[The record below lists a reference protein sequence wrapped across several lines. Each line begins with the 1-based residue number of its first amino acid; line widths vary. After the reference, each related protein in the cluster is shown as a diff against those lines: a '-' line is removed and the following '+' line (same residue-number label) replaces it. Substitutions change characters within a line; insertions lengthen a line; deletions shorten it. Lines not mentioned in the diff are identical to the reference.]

1 MTPFHNYPFPILEVI
16 PEGILNKNG
25 DFTVAYEWIRKPLF
39 SLSPEERNNGHQIMV
54 KAMGALPPGTTLHF
68 QDRYDRQ
75 FWKATPT
82 AEADMLQQASD
93 DHFWGFYAANTCLV
107 FITLRAHVDRRPNYG
122 TSTLLKGA
130 FTPDFVQNPKR
141 LHDFLD
147 LTKRFANTWK
157 TSGLGELLPVTME
170 RLVGS
175 SQQKGII
182 EEFISLTDSEDLGLS
197 DIHFQQGITI
207 GGRPCALFTLSDA
220 GKLPPQ
226 CSPFVRY
233 EKYSTAGTNFPIGFL
248 MGLGPLLPFDH
259 VLNTTIILDDPRKRL
274 AELEKQSRRM
284 KSLSAH
290 SRENRATSEA
300 LEQFLQEAA
309 TSQRQPVRLHC
320 HLLVMAEDFEDIGN
334 LKRTTAAAITRL
346 GAVPYQEIV
355 GAPQLWWAAIPGNS
369 GELPMEE
376 AFDTFLEQAA
386 CFLVPETYD
395 RGSSDTFG
403 IRLGDRLTG
412 FPLLV
417 DISDEPMRKSWISNR
432 NKFVLGPSGSGKSV
446 FVNHCSRYYLHSGA
460 HILIIDIGGS
470 YKRLCELFG
479 GVYLAYSKESP
490 ICFNPF
496 RPDDGEMPD
505 TEQMESHK
513 ALLLSVWKKPDEPFR
528 RSEYVALS
536 NALQGYFEYL
546 LENPTVEGCF
556 DRFYDHLRDVYADR
570 LILEKVKTADFD
582 MDNFLYVLRPF
593 YRGGEYDYLLN
604 AMDQPNLLKERMI
617 VFDLDTIR
625 DHPIL
630 FPVVTIIIMEIFIRK
645 MRRLSGIRKV
655 LIVEEA
661 WKAIA
666 KEGMAE
672 YLKYVFKTVRKFFGE
687 AIVVTQDIEDILSS
701 PIVKNAILNN
711 ADTKILLDMS
721 KFVHRFDEIMQP
733 LGLKEHDKALVLS
746 INKDNDPKRKY
757 KEVFIGYTNGPSQVY
772 RTEIS
777 LEEYLTYT
785 TEESEKVKVNQYA
798 ATHGGLKE
806 GIMALAEDIR
816 SGAVKWII
824 VAVLCGLGVLI
835 PQGRASAQ
843 IVDIIGLAESVA
855 KEVIEAA
862 DLKIQELQNETIAL
876 QNAEK
881 ELENNMTGGLLDDI
895 TGWVQQQENLYG
907 EYYQELWQV
916 KSALSTYS
924 KTATLIQRQV
934 ALVKEEQQDWAAV
947 QQDPHFSVAELSHI
961 GTVYSAI
968 LSESSR
974 NIQQI
979 EKVITAF
986 VTQTDDASRLRLIDQ
1001 SSASIDGNYA
1011 DLRGFTQENSLLSLQ
1026 RAKDEADVLTIK
1038 SLYNIP

>member
-1 MTPFHNYPFPILEVI
+1 MTPSDNQLFPILEVT

-25 DFTVAYEWIRKPLF
+25 DFTVVFEWVRKSLF
-39 SLSPEERNNGHQIMV
+39 SLSPDQREMGHQAIT
-54 KAMGALPPGTTLHF
+54 KAIGVFPPGTALHF
-68 QDRYDRQ
+68 QDRYEHRQ
-75 FWKATPT
+75 WT
-82 AEADMLQQASD
+82 ADPAAGTDILQQASD
-93 DHFWGFYAANTCLV
+93 EHFRGIYPTNTCLV
-107 FITLRAHVDRRPNYG
+107 FITMRADKGRRANYG
-122 TSTLLKGA
+122 NSALLKGSI
-130 FTPDFVQNPKR
+130 TPGFVKDPKPI
-141 LHDFLD
+141 HDFIE
-147 LTKRFANTWK
+147 LTKQFEAIWETG
-157 TSGLGELLPVTME
+157 GLGELEPVTIEQLTGNGE
-170 RLVGS
+170 R
-175 SQQKGII
+175 KGII
-182 EEFISLTDSEDLGLS
+182 EESVSLTGVDNLSLS
-197 DIHFQQGITI
+197 DIHFQQGMSI
-207 GGRPCALFTLSDA
+207 GGKPCALFTLSDA
-220 GKLPPQ
+220 ERLPAH

-233 EKYSTAGTNFPIGFL
+233 ENYSTAGTTFPIGFL
-248 MGLGPLLPFDH
+248 TELGPMLPFDH
-259 VLNTTIILDDPRKRL
+259 IVHTFIILDDSRKRL
-274 AELEKQSRRM
+274 AEMEKQSRRM

-309 TSQRQPVRLHC
+309 TGQRKPVRLHC
-320 HLLVMAEDFEDIGN
+320 HILIMGRQGEDIGE
-334 LKRTTAAAITRL
+334 LKRITSADITRL

-355 GAPQLWWAAIPGNS
+355 GAPQLWYATIPGNA
-369 GELPMEE
+369 GELPLEE
-376 AFDTFLEQAA
+376 TFDTFLEQAA

-395 RGSSDTFG
+395 RGTSGSFG

-417 DISDEPMRKSWISNR
+417 DISDEPMDEHWISNR

-446 FVNHCSRYYLHSGA
+446 FVNHYSYYYLRSGA

-470 YKRLCELFG
+470 YRRLCELFG

-496 RPDDGEMPD
+496 RLDDCTMPD

-513 ALLLSVWKKPDEPFR
+513 ALLLSVWKSSGESFR

-556 DRFYDHLRDVYADR
+556 DRFYEYVKDSYADR
-570 LILEKVKTADFD
+570 LAREKVKATDFD

-593 YRGGEYDYLLN
+593 YKGGEYDYLLN
-604 AMDQPNLLKERMI
+604 AMDQPDLLQERLI

-645 MRRLSGIRKV
+645 MRRLEGIRKV
-655 LIVEEA
+655 LIIEEA

-733 LGLKEHDKALVLS
+733 LGLKDHDKALVLS
-746 INKDNDPKRKY
+746 INKNNDPKRKY
-757 KEVFIGYTNGPSQVY
+757 KEVFIGYANGPSQVY

-777 LEEYLTYT
+777 LEEYLVYT

-798 ATHGGLKE
+798 TRHGGLRE
-806 GIMALAEDIR
+806 GIVALARDIR
-816 SGAVKWII
+816 SGAIKGLI
-824 VAVLCGLGVLI
+824 VLVLCGLGVLI

-843 IVDIIGLAESVA
+843 ALDIIGLAEAVA
-855 KEVIEAA
+855 KKVIEAA
-862 DLKIQELQNETIAL
+862 DLKIQELQNATIVL
-876 QNAEK
+876 QNSEK
-881 ELENNMTGGLLDDI
+881 VLENNMTGGLLDDI

-934 ALVKEEQQDWAAV
+934 QLVNEEQQDWAAV
-947 QQDPHFSVAELSHI
+947 QRDPHFSVAELSHI
-961 GTVYSAI
+961 ANVYSGI
-968 LSESSR
+968 LNESSQ

-986 VTQTDDASRLRLIDQ
+986 VTQTDDASRLRLVDET
-1001 SSASIDGNYA
+1001 SASIDGNYR
-1011 DLRGFTQENSLLSLQ
+1011 DLRAFTQENSLLSLQ
-1026 RAKDEADVLTIK
+1026 RAKDEADLLTIK

>member
-1 MTPFHNYPFPILEVI
+1 MTPFRNHPFPILEVT
-16 PEGILNKNG
+16 PQGILNKNG
-25 DFTVAYEWIRKPLF
+25 DFTVVYQWVRKPLF
-39 SLSPEERNNGHQIMV
+39 SLSPDERETGHQTMV
-54 KAMGALPPGTTLHF
+54 KAIGVLPPGTTLHF
-68 QDRYDRQ
+68 QDRYDRRE
-75 FWKATPT
+75 WAGDPT
-82 AEADMLQQASD
+82 FKEDVLQEASD
-93 DHFWGFYAANTCLV
+93 EHFRGSYPANICLV
-107 FITLRAHVDRRPNYG
+107 FITMRAYNGRRPNYG
-122 TSTLLKGA
+122 NSTLLKGSI
-130 FTPDFVQNPKR
+130 TPGFVKNPKQV
-141 LHDFLD
+141 HDFID
-147 LTKRFANTWK
+147 RTKQFVAIWK
-157 TSGLGELLPVTME
+157 IGGLGELKDVTAE
-170 RLVGS
+170 QLVGNN
-175 SQQKGII
+175 QQKGII
-182 EEFISLTDSEDLGLS
+182 EQSISLTGSKDLSLS
-197 DIHFQQGITI
+197 DIHFQQGLNI
-207 GGRPCALFTLSDA
+207 GERPCALFTLSDA
-220 GKLPPQ
+220 ERLPAE
-226 CSPFVRY
+226 CHPFVRD
-233 EKYSTAGTNFPIGFL
+233 ERYSTAGTNFPIGFL
-248 MGLGPLLPFDH
+248 TGLGPMLPFDH
-259 VLNTTIILDDPRKRL
+259 IVHTVISVDDARKRL
-274 AELEKQSRRM
+274 AEMEKQSRRM

-320 HLLVMAEDFEDIGN
+320 HVLVMARDGEDIGE
-334 LKRTTAAAITRL
+334 LKRAVAAGITRL

-355 GAPQLWWAAIPGNS
+355 GAPQLWWATIPGNA

-376 AFDTFLEQAA
+376 TFDTFLEQAA
-386 CFLVPETYD
+386 CFVVPETYD
-395 RGSSDTFG
+395 QGSSGHFG

-417 DISDEPMRKSWISNR
+417 DISDEPKEKGWISNR

-446 FVNHCSRYYLHSGA
+446 FVNHFCCCYLRWGA

-496 RPDDGEMPD
+496 RPDDGKIPD
-505 TEQMESHK
+505 SEQMEFHK
-513 ALLLSVWKKPDEPFR
+513 TLLLSVWKNPDEPFR

-546 LENPTVEGCF
+546 LESPTVEGCF
-556 DRFYDHLRDVYADR
+556 DRFYDYLRDVYAER
-570 LILEKVKTADFD
+570 LIRDKVKAADFD
-582 MDNFLYVLRPF
+582 LDNFLYVLRPF
-593 YRGGEYDYLLN
+593 YKGGEYDYLLN
-604 AMDQPNLLKERMI
+604 AMDQPNLLMERLI

-645 MRRLSGIRKV
+645 MRRLPGIRKV

-711 ADTKILLDMS
+711 AHTKVLLDMS
-721 KFVHRFDEIMQP
+721 QFVHRFDEIMQP
-733 LGLKEHDKALVLS
+733 LGLKDHDKALVLS

-757 KEVFIGYTNGPSQVY
+757 KEVFIGYANGPSQVY

-785 TEESEKVKVNQYA
+785 TEESEKVKVDQYA
-798 ATHGGLKE
+798 ERHGGLRE
-806 GIMALAEDIR
+806 GIVALARDIR
-816 SGAVKWII
+816 SGAVKWL
-824 VAVLCGLGVLI
+824 VAFALCGLGVLM
-835 PQGRASAQ
+835 PQGKASAQ
-843 IVDIIGLAESVA
+843 ILDIIGLAEAVA

-862 DLKIQELQNETIAL
+862 DLKIQELQTETIAL

-881 ELENNMTGGLLDDI
+881 ELENNMTGGLLTDI

-924 KTATLIQRQV
+924 KTATLIERQV
-934 ALVKEEQQDWAAV
+934 QLVKEEQQDWAAV

-961 GTVYSAI
+961 GSVYSAI

-1001 SSASIDGNYA
+1001 TSAGIDGNYQ
-1011 DLRGFTQENSLLSLQ
+1011 DLRAFTQENSLLSLQ
-1026 RAKDEADVLTIK
+1026 RAKDEADLLTIK

>member
-1 MTPFHNYPFPILEVI
+1 MIHSYNLPFPILEVA
-16 PEGILNKNG
+16 PEGILCKNG
-25 DFTVAYEWIRKPLF
+25 DFTVVYQWIRKPVF
-39 SLSPEERNNGHQIMV
+39 SFSPEQRVTGHQTIV
-54 KAMGALPPGTTLHF
+54 KAIGTLPQWTILHF
-68 QDRYDRQ
+68 QDRYERRH
-75 FWKATPT
+75 WI
-82 AEADMLQQASD
+82 ADSTTEVDLLQDASD
-93 DHFWGFYAANTCLV
+93 GHFGGMYPANTCYV
-107 FITLRAHVDRRPNYG
+107 FITMRAHNGRQ
-122 TSTLLKGA
+122 STYRNSSLLKGSI
-130 FTPDFVQNPKR
+130 TPSFSRNPKKIR
-141 LHDFLD
+141 DFIEQ
-147 LTKRFANTWK
+147 TKQFTEIWK
-157 TSGLGELLPVTME
+157 AGGLGELLPVSMAQ
-170 RLVGS
+170 LVGDD
-175 SQQKGII
+175 QQKGII
-182 EEFISLTDSEDLGLS
+182 EQSISPTDPADLSLS
-197 DIHFQQGITI
+197 DIHFQEGLNI
-207 GGRPCALFTLSDA
+207 GGRPCALYTLSDA
-220 GKLPPQ
+220 ERLPTQ
-226 CSPFVRY
+226 STPFVRY
-233 EKYSTAGTNFPIGFL
+233 ENYSIGAVNFPVGF
-248 MGLGPLLPFDH
+248 MTGLGPLLPFDH
-259 VLNTTIILDDPRKRL
+259 IVHTVIILEDARKRL
-274 AELEKQSRRM
+274 AEMEKQSRRM

-320 HLLVMAEDFEDIGN
+320 HVLAMARDGEDIGEI
-334 LKRTTAAAITRL
+334 KRAVAAAITRL

-355 GAPQLWWAAIPGNS
+355 GAPQIWWATIPGNA

-376 AFDTFLEQAA
+376 TFDTFLEQAA

-395 RGSSDTFG
+395 RGSSGNFG

-417 DISDEPMRKSWISNR
+417 DISDEPKDKGWISNR

-446 FVNHCSRYYLHSGA
+446 FVNHCCSNYLRSGA

-479 GVYLAYSKESP
+479 GIYLAYSKDSP

-496 RPDDGEMPD
+496 RPDDGEIPD
-505 TEQMESHK
+505 SEQMESHK

-536 NALQGYFEYL
+536 NALQGYYEYL

-556 DRFYDHLRDVYADR
+556 DRFYDYLRETYAVR
-570 LILEKVKTADFD
+570 LIHEKVKTADFD
-582 MDNFLYVLRPF
+582 LDNFLYVLRPF
-593 YRGGEYDYLLN
+593 YKGGEYDYLLN
-604 AMDQPNLLKERMI
+604 ARDQPNLLKERLI

-630 FPVVTIIIMEIFIRK
+630 FPVVTIIIMEIFMRK
-645 MRRLSGIRKV
+645 MRRLPGIRKV

-672 YLKYVFKTVRKFFGE
+672 YLKYIFKTVRKYFGE

-733 LGLKEHDKALVLS
+733 LGLKDHDKALVLS
-746 INKDNDPKRKY
+746 INKDNDLKQKY
-757 KEVFIGYTNGPSQVY
+757 KEVFIGYANGPSQVY

-798 ATHGGLKE
+798 ERHGGLGE
-806 GIMALAEDIR
+806 GIMALAKDIR
-816 SGAVKWII
+816 RGVVKWL
-824 VAVLCGLGVLI
+824 VVFALCGLGVLI

-843 IVDIIGLAESVA
+843 ILDIIGLAEAVA
-855 KEVIEAA
+855 KHVIEAA
-862 DLKIQELQNETIAL
+862 DLKIQELQTETIAL

-881 ELENNMTGGLLDDI
+881 ELENNMTGGLLTDI

-924 KTATLIQRQV
+924 KTATLIQRQMQ
-934 ALVKEEQQDWAAV
+934 LVKEEQQDWAAV
-947 QQDPHFSVAELSHI
+947 QQDPHFSVAELNHI
-961 GTVYSAI
+961 GSVYSGI

-1001 SSASIDGNYA
+1001 TSTSIDGNYQ

-1026 RAKDEADVLTIK
+1026 RAKDEVDLLTIK